1 MSRTFVLTGVLVAGA
16 SLLPSAW
23 QTRPAAPG
31 QAPSAPQL
39 TFRVETNFIEVDAM
53 VTDGRGT
60 FVRDLKRE
68 DFTVLEDGKPQPV
81 DAFALVDI
89 PLERV
94 DRPLYRDDAVDPD
107 VFTNER
113 DFEGR
118 IYLIMLDSYHVAA
131 IRTQQ
136 TRKVARDFVLDYM
149 AANDSAAVVHVGR
162 TDISQEFTSNK
173 RLLLNS
179 IDKFMGQ
186 KLRSGVLNKFE
197 DVQTASASDRQPRD
211 QDWTERIGMARATV
225 ESLGKLSSYMTG
237 IQGRKKAVL
246 FVSEGLDFDI
256 DDTIGVSRIGGAPG
270 DPYALASNTQLEA
283 ADVGAVNRDM
293 QATLEA
299 ATRGNVAVYSVDPRG
314 LADPS
319 DELIT
324 VAGKEVVAGGTNA
337 DVPVKAI
344 TEELRRAQGMLRT
357 LSNQTGATPI
367 VGTNNFPDGFGTI
380 VKENSTYYML
390 GYHAQ
395 LKNDGKFHD
404 ISVKVNRPGAQ
415 VRARKGYYATKT
427 DLTKA
432 AAAPPPDPLRDM
444 LLSPMAL
451 RGLTMRA
458 TADVV
463 KGTGQQSVVQI
474 AVEIEGS
481 QLGFDEK
488 NGTFV
493 NKVEWSYVV
502 LDAAGAAKSNGKRTA
517 DFALTPKNKEAVAEH
532 GLRFATEIELAP
544 GRYQFRV
551 AGKEGV
557 GGRTG
562 SVFWDVDVP
571 DFSKGSFTMSDIVLT
586 SSRAGAAPTITDTKT
601 LRTVLPGPPTAHRTF
616 TLEDTV
622 AVYAE
627 IYDNQAAT
635 PHTVDLSV
643 TVRTDDGTQVFK
655 SEEQRESKE
664 MGAGR
669 GGFGY
674 LVRVPMQD
682 LVPGR
687 FVLTVE
693 AKSRLGGDPIKKETE
708 FRVK

>member
-1 MSRTFVLTGVLVAGA
+1 MTRTFVLTCVLVLSA
-16 SLLPSAW
+16 SLFPAAW

-31 QAPSAPQL
+31 PSPQTPQL
-39 TFRVETNFIEVDAM
+39 TFRVETNFIEVDAV
-53 VTDGRGT
+53 VTDGRGA

-68 DFTVLEDGKPQPV
+68 DFTVLEDGKPQAV

-136 TRKVARDFVLDYM
+136 TRRVARDFVLNYM

-197 DVQTASASDRQPRD
+197 DVQTAAASDRQPRD

-225 ESLGKLSSYMTG
+225 ESLGKLSRYMTG

-256 DDTIGVSRIGGAPG
+256 DDMVGISRIGAPN
-270 DPYALASNTQLEA
+270 DPYALAANTQLEA
-283 ADVGAVNRDM
+283 TDVAAVNRDM

-299 ATRGNVAVYSVDPRG
+299 ATRGNVAVYSIDPRG
-314 LADPS
+314 LTDAS

-324 VAGKEVVAGGTNA
+324 IAGREVVPGGTNA

-344 TEELRRAQGMLRT
+344 AEELRRSQGMLRT
-357 LSNQTGATPI
+357 LSTQTGATPV
-367 VGTNNFPDGFGTI
+367 VGTNNFTDGFGRI
-380 VKENSTYYML
+380 VQDNSTYYML

-404 ISVKVNRPGAQ
+404 LSVKVTRPGVQ
-415 VRARKGYYATKT
+415 VRARKGYYALKT
-427 DLTKA
+427 DLTKV
-432 AAAPPPDPLRDM
+432 AAAPAPDPLRDM

-458 TADVV
+458 TAGVV
-463 KGTGQQSVVQI
+463 KGTAQPIVQI
-474 AVEIEGS
+474 AVEVDGAN
-481 QLGFDEK
+481 LGFTEK

-493 NKVEWSYVV
+493 NKVEWSYAV
-502 LDAAGAAKSNGKRTA
+502 LDSEGVVKSNGKRTA

-532 GLRFATEIELAP
+532 GLRFATEIELPP

-557 GGRTG
+557 GGRAG
-562 SVFWDVDVP
+562 SVFWDVNVP
-571 DFSKGSFTMSDIVLT
+571 DFSKTSFSMSDIVLT
-586 SSRAGAAPTITDTKT
+586 SSRAGAAPTITDTRT

-616 TLEDTV
+616 TLEDTI

-655 SEEQRESKE
+655 SEEARESKE
-664 MGAGR
+664 IGGAR
-669 GGFGY
+669 GAFGY

-693 AKSRLGGDPIKKETE
+693 AKARVGGDPVKKETE